1 MKILIVL
8 NIILTIIFVML
19 VSGPKAQSLVTEIH
33 VETLKCIK
41 IESNVC
47 TEYRVYNVIDF

>member
-19 VSGPKAQSLVTEIH
+19 VSEPKAQSVVTEIH
-33 VETLKCIK
+33 VETLKCIR